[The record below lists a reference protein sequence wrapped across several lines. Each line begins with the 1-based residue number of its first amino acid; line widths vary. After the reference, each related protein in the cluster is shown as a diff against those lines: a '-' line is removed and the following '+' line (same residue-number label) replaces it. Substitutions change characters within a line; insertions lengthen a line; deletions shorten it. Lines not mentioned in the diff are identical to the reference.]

1 MYLQSVIKQQSVAM
15 VKEGTSVI
23 GDILGSQVN
32 LLDFH
37 WSLLTEN
44 SQIIKHRNLRV
55 KLTPNQFEI
64 LIIVLEKLAYVI
76 NSQSLESNC
85 LKLGT

>member
-32 LLDFH
+32 LLDFSCMIFTDH
-37 WSLLTEN
+37 SSLKIHRSLNTEI
-44 SQIIKHRNLRV
+44 S
-55 KLTPNQFEI
+55 
-64 LIIVLEKLAYVI
+64 
-76 NSQSLESNC
+76 ESN
-85 LKLGT
+85 